1 MKIEERSSGLI
12 VDIFAGGGGGAS
24 TGFALAGLS
33 VDVAVNH
40 DPEALLVH
48 RANHPETFHLGGD
61 VWDVDPVKV
70 TFGRPMRALWASPD
84 CKHFSRAK
92 GAAPRSERVRALAG
106 VVVRWARRVRPPVIF
121 LENVSE
127 FVTWGPLD
135 AAGAPIPERK
145 GDTFRQW
152 VGRIRALGYVLEWRE
167 LRAMDYGAAT
177 TRKRLFLIA
186 RCDGL
191 PIVWPEPTHGPGRL
205 PYKTA
210 RDVINFSL
218 PCPSIFGRK
227 KPLAEKTQLRIAR
240 GLSKFGGEHV
250 SKYFGKG
257 TGHGLDAPLS
267 TITCLPRH
275 ALIQTGY
282 GERPGQA
289 PRSLD
294 LDAPLGTI
302 MAGGCKHA
310 MVTAFVAKH
319 YGGNEGPGLPLDV
332 PLGTITCVD
341 HHAMVAGLDGG
352 EPAAECRSWIDQY
365 IGKDALPGVLDI
377 GMRMLSVRELFDAQ
391 GFSPAYVIDPVFGGK
406 RLTERAQQRLVGNSV
421 SPPVARA
428 LVEANLI
435 REALSHVA

>member
-1 MKIEERSSGLI
+1 VTPGAGLI
-12 VDIFAGGGGGAS
+12 VDLFAGGAGAS
-24 TGFALAGLS
+24 TGFALAGFP

-70 TFGRPMRALWASPD
+70 TLGRPMRALWASPD

-92 GAAPRSERVRALAG
+92 GSAPRSERVRALAG

-135 AAGAPIPERK
+135 AEGRPDPAQKGA
-145 GDTFRQW
+145 TFRQW
-152 VGRIRALGYVLEWRE
+152 VGRLRALGYVVEWRE
-167 LRAMDYGAAT
+167 LRACDYGAAT
-177 TRKRLFLIA
+177 SRKRLFLVA
-186 RCDGL
+186 RCDGE
-191 PIVWPEPTHGPGRL
+191 PIVWPAPTHGPGRL
-205 PYKTA
+205 LPWRTA
-210 RDVINFSL
+210 RDVLDFSL
-218 PCPSIFGRK
+218 PCPSIFGRRR
-227 KPLAEKTQLRIAR
+227 PLAEKTQARIAR
-240 GLSKFGGEHV
+240 GLATH
-250 SKYFGKG
+250 
-257 TGHGLDAPLS
+257 GH
-267 TITCLPRH
+267 H

-302 MAGGCKHA
+302 MAGGNKHA
-310 MVTAFVAKH
+310 LVTAFVAKH
-319 YGGNEGPGLPLDV
+319 FGGHEGPGLPISA
-332 PLGTITCVD
+332 PLGAITCID
-341 HHAMVAGLDGG
+341 HHALVVGRSEGAH
-352 EPAAECRSWIDQY
+352 EAECRAWL
-365 IGKDALPGVLDI
+365 ARFALELPGVVDI
-377 GMRMLSVRELFDAQ
+377 GMRMLSTRELFTAQ
-391 GFSPAYVIDPVFGGK
+391 GFPEGYVIAPVFGGK

-428 LVEANLI
+428 LVAANLGTAA
-435 REALSHVA
+435 ALRLVA